1 LERREKVE
9 GSRKRVKVKGRRGVG
24 MPKRVRRSVL
34 SRRKRESL
42 NEGNVS
48 TREKMKEERK
58 KRKET

>member
-1 LERREKVE
+1 
-9 GSRKRVKVKGRRGVG
+9 VKVKGSRGVG